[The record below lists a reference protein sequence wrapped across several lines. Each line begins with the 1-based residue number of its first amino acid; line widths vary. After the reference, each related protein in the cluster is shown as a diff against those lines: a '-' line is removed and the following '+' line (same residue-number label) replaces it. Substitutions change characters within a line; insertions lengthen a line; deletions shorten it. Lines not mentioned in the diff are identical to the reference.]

1 MAEQAKNPTRW
12 HILFE
17 GDVQFVGFRY
27 TARLL
32 ARKLSLT
39 GWVQNLP
46 DGRVEAE
53 AQGEVTNLRRFLLQ
67 LKSQPQIHITRYT
80 ITIIDPDPNERRFS
94 VRDTML

>member
-1 MAEQAKNPTRW
+1 MEKRTDSVRW

-32 ARKLSLT
+32 AKKNGLT
-39 GWVQNLP
+39 GWVRNLP

-53 AQGEVTNLRRFLLQ
+53 VQGPVSGLRRFLLQ
-67 LKSQPQIHITRYT
+67 LKSQPQIHIAHCT
-80 ITIIDPDPNERRFS
+80 IVPTEPDPNETRFS
-94 VRDTML
+94 VRGIFE